1 MNRYPFLF
9 LILLVWVRPRETD
22 RDAVQLG
29 VVEFHQCVLSGF
41 VAVERNEGITDRL
54 APAIR
59 AIRLQ
64 IDLLNGAHFAEEL
77 LEKILRHGWVDREVS
92 GVELPRLIFC
102 CHVWK

>member
-41 VAVERNEGITDRL
+41 VAVERNECITDRL
-54 APAIR
+54 AFAIR

-64 IDLLNGAHFAEEL
+64 VNLLNAAHFAEEQEFSL
-77 LEKILRHGWVDREVS
+77 KPCLYDEHMVT
-92 GVELPRLIFC
+92 C
-102 CHVWK
+102 